1 MNHGRRV
8 VAGVLSFSRWV
19 GEHRGTQHIVRMTVG
34 AAHALVDH
42 LSHAHRGAIPAH
54 VHADLQEHRN
64 DAGILTDRAM
74 TLRAHAR
81 VDEDLRHGILRGRI
95 LLPFVGGVHGLDEVE
110 RMIVGD
116 ELKGVGDALDQV
128 VLLDRGHGQHPAG
141 ERNGPIV

>member
-1 MNHGRRV
+1 
-8 VAGVLSFSRWV
+8 
-19 GEHRGTQHIVRMTVG
+19 MTVG

-81 VDEDLRHGILRGRI
+81 VDEDLRHGILRRTG
-95 LLPFVGGVHGLDEVE
+95 LLPFVGLGQGADEVG
-110 RMIVGD
+110 RVVVGD
-116 ELKGVGDALDQV
+116 VLEGVGDALDQV